1 MLPEGSRLLLKPLT
15 TAKQLARRPRRS
27 LASLTEPLSHSLRPL
42 GTRADLLIS
51 SLPLPIGIYW
61 LSGSQPVLS
70 RFRQVAASGWFGME
84 LYGTI
89 VCWCATYLPLASCN
103 KNLQVASSKKLKGLE
118 KLPLSLRLISQRW
131 DQGGLE
137 ALCRGAAGHSR
148 TTTPGAWLSR
158 PGVWWEEPR
167 SHMLARRTETS
178 PPLSTKLVIF
188 DRVQAPSKELFF

>member
-1 MLPEGSRLLLKPLT
+1 MLPEGSRLLLKTLT

-89 VCWCATYLPLASCN
+89 VCCCATYLPLASCKFKEVERARETPTEPPAHLSALAFFWVAQRKYITSAVRHQ
-103 KNLQVASSKKLKGLE
+103 KNPE
-118 KLPLSLRLISQRW
+118 
-131 DQGGLE
+131 
-137 ALCRGAAGHSR
+137 
-148 TTTPGAWLSR
+148 
-158 PGVWWEEPR
+158 
-167 SHMLARRTETS
+167 ARREERGFPDS
-178 PPLSTKLVIF
+178 VIACILYIH
-188 DRVQAPSKELFF
+188 RRRRSAGI

>member
-1 MLPEGSRLLLKPLT
+1 MLPEGSRLLLKTLT

-89 VCWCATYLPLASCN
+89 VCNLSSTCKLQQELASCKFKEVERARETPTEPPAHLSALAFFWVAQRKYITSAVRHQ
-103 KNLQVASSKKLKGLE
+103 KNPE
-118 KLPLSLRLISQRW
+118 
-131 DQGGLE
+131 
-137 ALCRGAAGHSR
+137 
-148 TTTPGAWLSR
+148 
-158 PGVWWEEPR
+158 
-167 SHMLARRTETS
+167 ARREERGFPDS
-178 PPLSTKLVIF
+178 VIACILYIH
-188 DRVQAPSKELFF
+188 RRRRSAGI